1 VSAPAP
7 ARRLASVEAGEVL
20 PETSISLSVQRLV
33 MIAAAN
39 RDFAPTHHD
48 AEAARATGAGNPYGN
63 MMFVTSMFERAVL
76 GWAGPGARLRRLRN
90 VRMMAFNE
98 AGMTI
103 SCHGVVTSVDPGER
117 RVRIELWLAT
127 VDGRRTSSAEA
138 EIEFPA

>member
-1 VSAPAP
+1 MSAPAP
-7 ARRLASVEAGEVL
+7 ARRLASVTVGEVL

-63 MMFVTSMFERAVL
+63 MMFVMSMFERAVL
-76 GWAGPGARLRRLRN
+76 GWAGPAARLRRLRN

-98 AGMTI
+98 AGLTI
-103 SCHGVVTSVDPGER
+103 TCHGLVTSVDPVDR
-117 RVRIELWLAT
+117 RVRIELWLAAA
-127 VDGRRTSSAEA
+127 DERRTSSAEA
-138 EIEFPA
+138 EVELLA